1 MKYFK
6 EGRESVVVAVQE
18 ICEPDARPFSQTD
31 FSPAL
36 I

>member
-6 EGRESVVVAVQE
+6 EGRESVVVAIKE
-18 ICEPDARPFSQTD
+18 ICEPDARLFTQTD